1 MIYEKAGKQIQ
12 LLRKQKGLT
21 QAELA
26 EAIDSSQKYISEVEN
41 GHKEPSLKFYMKIA
55 NFFEVS
61 LDSIFQYDLV
71 NQNNIY
77 INATVMKM
85 QNMSETE
92 QRHIVEYIDL
102 FSNYRESR

>member
-1 MIYEKAGKQIQ
+1 MIYENAGKQIQ
-12 LLRKQKGLT
+12 LLRKQRRLT

-41 GHKEPSLKFYMKIA
+41 GHKEPSLKFCMKIA

-61 LDSIFQYDLV
+61 LDTIFQYDLV
-71 NQNNIY
+71 NQSRIH
-77 INATVMKM
+77 INTVIMKM
-85 QNMSETE
+85 QNLNETE

-102 FSNYRESR
+102 FCNYQEQS